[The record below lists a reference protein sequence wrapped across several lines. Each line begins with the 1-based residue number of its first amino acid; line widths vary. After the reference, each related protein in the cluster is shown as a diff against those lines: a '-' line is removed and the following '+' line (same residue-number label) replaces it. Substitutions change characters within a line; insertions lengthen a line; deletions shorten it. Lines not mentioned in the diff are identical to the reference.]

1 MKINRQSA
9 QEITV
14 MILNCMMSAGTS
26 NEFNVI
32 DNIINIEFS
41 VKDDELFIKK
51 DDNTKLDARII
62 KLIT

>member
-14 MILNCMMSAGTS
+14 MMLNCVISAGTS

-32 DNIINIEFS
+32 DDLVNIEFY

-51 DDNTKLDARII
+51 DENKI
-62 KLIT
+62 